1 MIRRLVLVSIAA
13 AGLAGCSQSETKA
26 REAEAPA
33 ASTSAPHGTSF
44 VAGGAITPA
53 EVTTLISA
61 SDATAAVAAL
71 APNSDTPTRW
81 STVMRG
87 IALGETEWLA
97 IVPALEPG
105 TENSSAY
112 DLNDALHDALINN
125 AAGTLAILQ
134 GDEDLGPEAV
144 CAIDLIEAPPSAY
157 AAFYDV
163 ATPAVEAVTDPA
175 LADKKAA
182 CLTFLKARTGA

>member
-1 MIRRLVLVSIAA
+1 MTRRLVLVSIAA
-13 AGLAGCSQSETKA
+13 VGLTACNPPEAKA
-26 REAEAPA
+26 PEVQAPA
-33 ASTSAPHGTSF
+33 ASVLAPHGTSF
-44 VAGGAITPA
+44 AAGPAVTPT
-53 EVTTLISA
+53 EVTALITA
-61 SDATAAVAAL
+61 SGATAAVAAL
-71 APNSDTPTRW
+71 DPNSETPTRW

-87 IALGETEWLA
+87 IALGEPAWLA
-97 IVPALEPG
+97 IVSALEPG

-125 AAGTLAILQ
+125 AAGALGTIQ
-134 GDEDLGPEAV
+134 GDEDLRPEAF

-157 AAFYDV
+157 AAFYDA

-175 LADKKAA
+175 LAEKKAA